1 MPKCQIVQSGNDYA
15 VKTPY
20 HKDFPAMLKSAV
32 SAKARNWDN
41 DQKAWIVGADW
52 IKHVLPV
59 IEELYGEKP
68 EVPELVRIETE
79 TKYSFQLDYVGIPKE
94 RDGQAGKTALGLS
107 KGQWKVI
114 FSEAILRKWFEE
126 GSERAG
132 FEETLFS
139 LLLCNQNSTDQEI
152 RSGYRRLARQ
162 WHPDVCKEE
171 NTGEMFKRISDAYQI
186 LSDPQKRARY
196 QAGLA
201 FERESNHEERRG
213 YSIFNSSGEQVFIPP
228 LRCGFLTV
236 MGAIQVG
243 RLRVSQILSWLDVT
257 NEQGQT
263 MVSSWSKKREAV
275 VIEWV

>member
-1 MPKCQIVQSGNDYA
+1 MPKCSIFQSGNDYA
-15 VKTPY
+15 VKTPFSRAFV
-20 HKDFPAMLKSAV
+20 DDLKFHIAAESRTFDGE
-32 SAKARNWDN
+32 S
-41 DQKAWIVGADW
+41 KAWIVRNDFVGMAQVLVE
-52 IKHVLPV
+52 KHFKEKPV
-59 IEELYGEKP
+59 I
-68 EVPELVRIETE
+68 PELVKIEAE

-94 RDGQAGKTALGLS
+94 RDGQAGKTALGFS
-107 KGQWKVI
+107 KGQWRIVFDEDTLKG
-114 FSEAILRKWFEE
+114 WFEQCQT
-126 GSERAG
+126 ERDLPQ
-132 FEETLFS
+132 TLFS
-139 LLLCNQNSTDQEI
+139 VLLVSESATDQEI
-152 RSGYRRLARQ
+152 KSGYRRLARQ

-171 NTGEMFKRISDAYQI
+171 NAGEMFKRISDAYQI